1 MQTYRDIDT
10 FKDWESDEKNQ
21 FALAV
26 TKGLI
31 MDMVRKANSG
41 HSGGPMSSADFAQIL
56 FTEYLQFDPDDPNW
70 FNRDRFVLSAG
81 HESALMYALLYQIG
95 WLNKEDIEN
104 FRQLKSRT
112 PGHPEVE
119 IPGVEATTGPLGQGF
134 AMAVGMAV
142 AESML
147 REKLTQLFND
157 VSDVF
162 GHYTYV
168 LAGDGDFQEPIVL
181 GAGSMAGHW
190 GLSRLI
196 VYYDANNAQ
205 ISGKVGRS
213 DSTNYA
219 QVFEG
224 FGWHVQEIDGHNH
237 DKIREAIE
245 KAQVVDRPSLII
257 GTTIMAKGAANVEGD
272 HETHGAPLDYDEISA
287 TKDKLGLPQD
297 SFYSNETVSN
307 HFRKRFL
314 SLSEQ
319 AKEWK
324 SKINKA
330 LKNDDFKKFW
340 DSIFD
345 KDFSDLKFPYF
356 ESNASI
362 ATRKAFGMTLDIFAN
377 QIPNLIGGSADLEPS
392 NYTGNF
398 AKKHQDFSKEN
409 RKGRNLAFGVREFPM
424 AAAMNGIALHGGLI
438 PFGGT
443 FLVFA
448 DYERPALRL
457 AAIQKCRVLHEFTH
471 DSFWV
476 GEDGP
481 THQPVEQAMSL
492 RSIPDFNVFRP
503 ADAKE
508 TAACFKL
515 ALECYETPSALLLSR
530 QGVPVLD
537 LEMGEIIKGVSKGAY
552 TVKDEPNP
560 ELIFLATGSETSLA
574 LEVAKKMHDKRIK
587 VVSMPCWEFFEH
599 QSQDYKNTLIP
610 QRGALKV
617 SFEAGVTLGWERYIG
632 INGLSIG
639 IDHFGASA
647 PGKDLAKEFGFT
659 VDAIEVKIRKFLG
672 ALL

>member
-1 MQTYRDIDT
+1 MQTYKDIDT

-147 REKLTQLFND
+147 REKLSQLSND
-157 VSDVF
+157 ISDVF

-205 ISGKVGRS
+205 ISGKVDRS

-224 FGWHVQEIDGHNH
+224 FGWHVQEIDGHDH

-587 VVSMPCWEFFEH
+587 VVSMPCWEIFEH

-617 SFEAGVTLGWERYIG
+617 SFEAGVTLGWERYNG